1 MAHRFDIGVKERR
14 LFLLMVW
21 FYLSFRLMNSLL
33 IGPELI
39 RFYGSDFLFIPILMT
54 SIKIIRSL
62 FQFSFDVNTK
72 EVVIAVVYASVVFE
86 WLLPKQG
93 TNFVSDLY
101 DILAYCLG
109 AIFYLTFVQSDR
121 ILRKK
126 KTLSP

>member
-21 FYLSFRLMNSLL
+21 CYLSFRLMNSLL
-33 IGPELI
+33 IAPELI
-39 RFYGSDFLFIPILMT
+39 RFYASDFLFIPILMT

-62 FQFSFDVNTK
+62 FKLSFEVYTK
-72 EVVIAVVYASVVFE
+72 EVAVAVIYASVVFE

-93 TNFVSDLY
+93 TNFVSDPF

-121 ILRKK
+121 ILRKR